1 MASSSSPSSSSSSH
15 SRKLARFSGHGKSG
29 KIIGRSREARLRAH
43 SVPSRGRDALGA
55 VDRLPGASSPATAG
69 GGVAPTRYSSQTHSN
84 RFRTVDEK
92 VEDESR

>member
-1 MASSSSPSSSSSSH
+1 MASSSSSPH
-15 SRKLARFSGHGKSG
+15 SRKLARFSGDGKSG
-29 KIIGRSREARLRAH
+29 KIISRSREARLRAH
-43 SVPSRGRDALGA
+43 SVPSRGRDA
-55 VDRLPGASSPATAG
+55 VDRLPGASSPATSG

>member
-1 MASSSSPSSSSSSH
+1 LLASQ
-15 SRKLARFSGHGKSG
+15 ATAKSG